1 MNDKYGSINGIYF
14 ACLLSLNML
23 YYTLK
28 EQGENILGHTGYVER
43 EMCHILE
50 TPQDGTVKQNH

>member
-43 EMCHILE
+43 EMSYS
-50 TPQDGTVKQNH
+50 